1 MSLKGFIIGLGTVA
15 IAAAPAAAGT
25 TSKAELKA
33 PAAAVAQKE
42 KKYCVQETDTGTRL
56 NSKECRTKA
65 EWAREG
71 VNIEEFVKTK

>member
-25 TSKAELKA
+25 TTKAELKA

-42 KKYCVQETDTGTRL
+42 KKYCIQETDTGTRL